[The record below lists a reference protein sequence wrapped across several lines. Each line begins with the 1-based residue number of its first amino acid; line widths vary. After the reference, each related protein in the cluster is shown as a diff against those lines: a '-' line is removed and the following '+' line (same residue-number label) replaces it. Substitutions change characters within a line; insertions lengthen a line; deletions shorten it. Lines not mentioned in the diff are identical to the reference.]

1 MSVGHGWLGP
11 EVSLERELGRGAFGL
26 VFRGRYRGQQAALKL
41 VPEHLL
47 QLKQLLH
54 ELKVYRRLD
63 HKNVVKLLGE
73 PLRAGGHWILP
84 LELIDGSDLE
94 AVLFQPHT
102 TSLQLSREDE
112 SRVIRHMCRGLAYLH
127 GQNVVHQDLKPDNIM
142 VESRTR
148 RAVIVDLSLSKLVR
162 YSSAGERHSEGATG
176 GNQAYCAP
184 EILNNQHCSKKS
196 DTWALGK
203 MAAEVRLHRRLMLT
217 GCVGLDALRFA
228 LLSDPYSDLLLSMLD
243 ASRDRR
249 PDMEDVARE
258 TARIASLIKKQSK
271 MQKDTGASAVLGGIP
286 VGEKKQALAS
296 PVGRP
301 PAHRP
306 PEAWGHLFRHLQAQR
321 MHHSPNHHHHH
332 HKQQHLPQK
341 QQQQQQP
348 QQQNGRPVDAQL
360 KAAAPRFNL
369 LCFLQ
374 ALRAHNQVAGRGPAP
389 AALRWPGRERAVVL

>member
-1 MSVGHGWLGP
+1 
-11 EVSLERELGRGAFGL
+11 
-26 VFRGRYRGQQAALKL
+26 
-41 VPEHLL
+41 
-47 QLKQLLH
+47 
-54 ELKVYRRLD
+54 
-63 HKNVVKLLGE
+63 
-73 PLRAGGHWILP
+73 
-84 LELIDGSDLE
+84 
-94 AVLFQPHT
+94 
-102 TSLQLSREDE
+102 
-112 SRVIRHMCRGLAYLH
+112 MCRGLAYLH
-127 GQNVVHQDLKPDNIM
+127 GQNVIHQDLKPDNIM

-184 EILNNQHCSKKS
+184 EILNHQHCSKKS

-203 MAAEVRLHRRLMLT
+203 MVAEVRLRRRLMLS
-217 GCVGLDALRFA
+217 GGVGLDALRFG

-243 ASRDRR
+243 SSRDRR

-271 MQKDTGASAVLGGIP
+271 MQKSTVATPVLGGNP
-286 VGEKKQALAS
+286 VGEKKQALGS
-296 PVGRP
+296 PVCRP
-301 PAHRP
+301 VHRP
-306 PEAWGHLFRHLQAQR
+306 PEAWGHLFRHLHAQR
-321 MHHSPNHHHHH
+321 MHHSPNHHHHHH

-341 QQQQQQP
+341 QQQQQQQQ
-348 QQQNGRPVDAQL
+348 QQQNGRPVDAQP

-374 ALRAHNQVAGRGPAP
+374 ALRAHNQVAGRSPAP